1 MSSADCTIF
10 DCPDCQSKR
19 ATIIASSP
27 PKAKCS
33 DCGHIYGIATIPP
46 ADEPS
51 PGTLT
56 LQTEAMIRG
65 GADELIRAHREAA
78 RLSAKF
84 GETFEPQWCLMT
96 PWLRQL
102 RLTHRARARYALTW
116 RPRFL
121 ATVAL
126 SRSVMMGARAARVS
140 PQTVM
145 AHRRA
150 DPDFEV
156 QVMAA
161 EEHAVELLHDV
172 TFKRALEGD
181 CEPIF
186 WQGIQVGHVKKY
198 DGRLQLEML
207 RAHMPKVFKTPGS
220 KAPLAIGDNANILI
234 VDDETRAKLIE
245 MRQSA
250 LKDMAAKRANATPI
264 N

>member
-1 MSSADCTIF
+1 MNKKGDEKSAKSAEPKC
-10 DCPDCQSKR
+10 SKR
-19 ATIIASSP
+19 KRKATAGPAELEVKPAAS
-27 PKAKCS
+27 
-33 DCGHIYGIATIPP
+33 
-46 ADEPS
+46 PS
-51 PGTLT
+51 PCEMGTLT
-56 LQTEAMIRG
+56 LQTEETIRG
-65 GADELIRAHREAA
+65 GADELIRAHKEAA

-84 GETFEPQWCLMT
+84 GEVFEAKWFLLT

-150 DPDFEV
+150 DPDFEA

-172 TFKRALEGD
+172 TFRSALEGD
-181 CEPIF
+181 CEPVF
-186 WQGIQVGHVKKY
+186 WQGIQVGHIKKI
-198 DGRLQLEML
+198 DNRLRIEML
-207 RAHMPKVFKTPGS
+207 RAHMPKTFKTPGS
-220 KAPLAIGDNANILI
+220 RIAINAGNVQNNNLM
-234 VDDETRAKLIE
+234 VFDDETREHLISL
-245 MRQSA
+245 RQEA
-250 LKDMAAKRANATPI
+250 LTRMAEKRANAI
-264 N
+264 AIEG